1 MSEENITSELPSEP
15 QEPQEEAPE
24 EAPEAP
30 ETPQEPPE
38 TPPETPLPPTKT
50 RAPRKKK
57 ATLVETPPQPQPPPR
72 LVADAN
78 FWSEL
83 LQTRREMDRVA
94 THTRFANLVK
104 M

>member
-1 MSEENITSELPSEP
+1 MSEENIASELPSEP
-15 QEPQEEAPE
+15 QEPQEA
-24 EAPEAP
+24 APEAPP

-38 TPPETPLPPTKT
+38 APPETPPPPTKT

-57 ATLVETPPQPQPPPR
+57 ATVVEKSPPQ
-72 LVADAN
+72 LVVDAN

>member
-1 MSEENITSELPSEP
+1 MSEENIASELHSEP

-24 EAPEAP
+24 APP

-38 TPPETPLPPTKT
+38 TPPETPLPPAKT

-57 ATLVETPPQPQPPPR
+57 ATLVETPPQPQPPPQ
-72 LVADAN
+72 LVVDAN

>member
-1 MSEENITSELPSEP
+1 MSEI
-15 QEPQEEAPE
+15 APE
-24 EAPEAP
+24 EHPEPPEEPPVLSEDPDVPEDLPEIP
-30 ETPQEPPE
+30 ETPAP
-38 TPPETPLPPTKT
+38 KT

-57 ATLVETPPQPQPPPR
+57 AVVAPQPPQPPPPQ
-72 LVADAN
+72 LVVDAN

-94 THTRFANLVK
+94 TRTRFANLVK

>member
-1 MSEENITSELPSEP
+1 MSEI
-15 QEPQEEAPE
+15 APE
-24 EAPEAP
+24 EHSEEPLEEPPVLSEDPVLPEDLPEIP
-30 ETPQEPPE
+30 ETPAP
-38 TPPETPLPPTKT
+38 KT

-57 ATLVETPPQPQPPPR
+57 AVVAQPPQPPPPQ
-72 LVADAN
+72 LAVDAN

-94 THTRFANLVK
+94 TRTRFANLVK